1 MKKTL
6 LTIAMTAV
14 LSAPAAFAATLE
26 SDDQKLSY
34 SFGLMVAQQM
44 KPNFDTLD
52 IEAFSA
58 AVKDVYT
65 GAEFQ
70 LKDAEVEAVL
80 QQFQSTA
87 AARAEAKAKEAAQAN
102 IDAGTKFLAE
112 NGKREGVVTTQSG
125 LQIEIIEAGS
135 GANPSVDDT
144 VVVHYAGKTLDGV
157 EFDSSIKRNQPA
169 TFPLNGVI
177 AGWTEGLQLI
187 KEGGKA
193 KLYIP
198 SELAYGVTGAGEQIE
213 PGATLIFDV
222 ELIEIKAAVE
232 AAETPVEDK
241 AAEKE

>member
-26 SDDQKLSY
+26 SDDQKISY

-44 KPNFDTLD
+44 KPNFEALD

-58 AVKDVYT
+58 AIKDVYT
-65 GAEFQ
+65 DAEFQ
-70 LKDAEVEAVL
+70 LKDEEVEAVL
-80 QQFQSTA
+80 QQFQATVA
-87 AARAEAKAKEAAQAN
+87 AKAEAKAKEAAQAN

-112 NGKREGVVTTQSG
+112 NAKREGVTTTDSG
-125 LQIEIIEAGS
+125 LQIEIIEEGS
-135 GANPSVDDT
+135 GAKPTPEDT
-144 VVVHYAGKTLDGV
+144 VVVHYAGTTLDGV
-157 EFDSSIKRNQPA
+157 EFDSSIKRNEPA

-177 AGWTEGLQLI
+177 AGWTEGLQLL

-198 SELAYGVTGAGEQIE
+198 SELAYGLTGAGQLIA

-222 ELIEIKAAVE
+222 ELIEIKQAAVE
-232 AAETPVEDK
+232 EAPAEDK
-241 AAEKE
+241 AANKE

>member
-26 SDDQKLSY
+26 SDDQKVSY

-44 KPNFDTLD
+44 KPNFEALD

-58 AVKDVYT
+58 AIKDVYT

-70 LKDAEVEAVL
+70 LKDEEVEAVL
-80 QQFQSTA
+80 QQFQATVA
-87 AARAEAKAKEAAQAN
+87 AKAEAKAKEAAQAN

-112 NGKREGVVTTQSG
+112 NGKREGVITTDSG
-125 LQIEIIEAGS
+125 LQIEVIEEGS
-135 GANPSVDDT
+135 GAKPTPEDT
-144 VVVHYAGKTLDGV
+144 VVVHYAGTTLDGV
-157 EFDSSIKRNQPA
+157 EFDSSIKRNEPA

-177 AGWTEGLQLI
+177 AGWTEGLQLL

-198 SELAYGVTGAGEQIE
+198 SELAYGLTGAGQLIA

-222 ELIEIKAAVE
+222 ELIEIKKAAVE
-232 AAETPVEDK
+232 EAPAEDK
-241 AAEKE
+241 AANKE